1 MPTSKTKPISEID
14 IQKTTEQYLS
24 NGLAK
29 DEQEFNRQFKE
40 QLNDLITAITDS
52 LPLGK
57 DQNDVRQSVQKH
69 IKTFWQRYK
78 KREGPKPDS
87 VAKRLTAEFKDYFV
101 SLTCADNAQKNYPQT
116 IKTTDKEIIVL
127 NQIADMFLETKNLQG
142 KDILLQIEFEAEYNT
157 DKEMDRRILHY
168 ESFVDFDQQ
177 RIHARNKLQ
186 PERELLTQVFY
197 LRRSPKSGRNK
208 PLIEHVN
215 RTVTTPTLSVPKVIK
230 YTAYHVYQFDIVD
243 IIQANLPF
251 LFCFVGN
258 MNKVTT
264 EKIRQYELE
273 IRELIYGDL
282 TENQRETMRTV
293 LANFKQKGYYDAG
306 KSDNIDIIKQMIEI
320 TEMYRG
326 NEEVFLQ
333 QGIQQGLQQGEEIAS
348 LKWFLRGQ
356 LAFSVLVEELGE
368 PKANFVQQNAYRFK
382 SAMENG
388 TPLVSILEQLDET
401 ENKEPVADAQS

>member
-168 ESFVDFDQQ
+168 ESLVDFDQQ

-333 QGIQQGLQQGEEIAS
+333 QGIKQGLQQGEEIAS

>member
-1 MPTSKTKPISEID
+1 MITKKTKQISEID
-14 IQKTTEQYLS
+14 IQKTAEQYLS

-29 DEQEFNRQFKE
+29 DEQEFNRQLKE
-40 QLNDLITAITDS
+40 QLDDLITAITDS
-52 LPLGK
+52 LPRNQY
-57 DQNDVRQSVQKH
+57 QNRNDIRQTVKKY

-78 KREGPKPDS
+78 KRAGPKPDS

-101 SLTCADNAQKNYPQT
+101 SLTQGNNAQKNYPQT
-116 IKTTDKEIIVL
+116 IKTTDKEIIAL
-127 NQIADMFLETKNLQG
+127 NQIADMFLETKDLQG

-177 RIHARNKLQ
+177 RIHARNKQQ

-215 RTVTTPTLSVPKVIK
+215 RTVTTPTLSVPKLLK

-243 IIQANLPF
+243 ILQANLPF

-258 MNKVTT
+258 MNKVTP
-264 EKIRQYELE
+264 EKIRQHELE
-273 IRELIYGDL
+273 IRQLVYGDL
-282 TENQRETMRTV
+282 TDNQREMMRTV
-293 LANFKQKGYYDAG
+293 LANFKQKGYYDVG
-306 KSDNIDIIKQMIEI
+306 KYDNIDIIKQMIEV

-333 QGIQQGLQQGEEIAS
+333 QGEEITS
-348 LKWFLRGQ
+348 LKWFCVDG
-356 LAFSVLVEELGE
+356 
-368 PKANFVQQNAYRFK
+368 
-382 SAMENG
+382 
-388 TPLVSILEQLDET
+388 
-401 ENKEPVADAQS
+401 